1 MNMAWLGFKHF
12 VSVKRSKKKN
22 KIRKANHMKPT
33 NAEKAYTQIK
43 GKIITAEMPPGS
55 VINEA
60 QLMEEF
66 ALGRTPIREA
76 IKQLQTE
83 NLVMVTPR
91 KGMFVADIAMTD
103 LLQIF
108 EVRVELESFAAR
120 LAAERITE
128 GEISELQK
136 LAQTYQ
142 EVDLSDREALLKL
155 DGEFHATLANATH
168 NKFLIKEIEH
178 YYNLSLRIWYIALN
192 QAKPD
197 DIDID
202 AHIEILEAIQTRDAE
217 KAGLRMRKH
226 IQDFH
231 KTIKQYI

>member
-1 MNMAWLGFKHF
+1 
-12 VSVKRSKKKN
+12 
-22 KIRKANHMKPT
+22 MKPT
-33 NAEKAYTQIK
+33 NAEKAYPQIT
-43 GKIITAEMPPGS
+43 GKIITAKMPPGS

-91 KGMFVADIAMTD
+91 KGMFVADIAVTD

-108 EVRVELESFAAR
+108 EVRVELESFATKLAAQRISESEINELQR
-120 LAAERITE
+120 LAEEYKAID
-128 GEISELQK
+128 
-136 LAQTYQ
+136 LA
-142 EVDLSDREALLKL
+142 DKDSLINL
-155 DGEFHATLANATH
+155 DGEFHTLLAEATH
-168 NKFLIKEIEH
+168 NKFLIKEIEY

-192 QAKPD
+192 YAKSEE
-197 DIDID
+197 IDIN
-202 AHIEILEAIQTRDAE
+202 AHIEILEAIQAHDVE
-217 KAGLRMRKH
+217 KARQRMKKH

>member
-1 MNMAWLGFKHF
+1 
-12 VSVKRSKKKN
+12 
-22 KIRKANHMKPT
+22 MKPT
-33 NAEKAYTQIK
+33 NAEKSYTQIK

-66 ALGRTPIREA
+66 ELGRTPIREA

-91 KGMFVADIAMTD
+91 KGMYVADIAVTD

-108 EVRVELESFAAR
+108 EVRVELESFATR
-120 LAAERITE
+120 LAAERITQH
-128 GEISELQK
+128 EIIDLQK
-136 LAQTYQ
+136 LAAAYR
-142 EVDLSDREALLKL
+142 DADPSDKDCLINL
-155 DGEFHATLANATH
+155 DGEFHLLLAKATH
-168 NKFLIKEIEH
+168 NKFLIKEIEQ

-192 QAKPD
+192 YAKPE
-197 DIDID
+197 DIDVD
-202 AHIEILEAIQTRDAE
+202 AHIEILEAIQVQDAI
-217 KAGLRMRKH
+217 KAGQRMRKH

>member
-1 MNMAWLGFKHF
+1 
-12 VSVKRSKKKN
+12 
-22 KIRKANHMKPT
+22 MKPT

-76 IKQLQTE
+76 IKQLQSE

-91 KGMFVADIAMTD
+91 KGMFVADIAVTD

-108 EVRVELESFAAR
+108 EVRVELESFATR

-128 GEISELQK
+128 DELIDLQK
-136 LAQTYQ
+136 LAKSYQ
-142 EVDLSDREALLKL
+142 EVDPADKDALIKL

-168 NKFLIKEIEH
+168 NKFLIKEIEY

-192 QAKPD
+192 YAKPN
-197 DIDID
+197 DIDVD
-202 AHIEILEAIQTRDAE
+202 AHIEILEAIQARDAE
-217 KAGLRMRKH
+217 KAGQRMRMH
-226 IQDFH
+226 IQEFH

>member
-1 MNMAWLGFKHF
+1 
-12 VSVKRSKKKN
+12 
-22 KIRKANHMKPT
+22 MKPT

-43 GKIITAEMPPGS
+43 KKIVTTEMPPGS

-76 IKQLQTE
+76 IKQLQME

-91 KGMFVADIAMTD
+91 KGMFVADMAVTD

-108 EVRVELESFAAR
+108 EVRVELESFATR
-120 LAAERITE
+120 LAAERITKS
-128 GEISELQK
+128 EISELQE
-136 LAQTYQ
+136 LAKAYQ
-142 EVDLSDREALLKL
+142 DVDLSDKDALIHL
-155 DGEFHATLANATH
+155 DGEFHSLLAKATH
-168 NKFLIKEIEH
+168 NKFLIKEIEY

-192 QAKPD
+192 YAKPD
-197 DIDID
+197 DINVN
-202 AHIEILEAIQTRDAE
+202 AHLEILDAIVTGDAIQ
-217 KAGLRMRKH
+217 AGLRMKKH

>member
-1 MNMAWLGFKHF
+1 
-12 VSVKRSKKKN
+12 
-22 KIRKANHMKPT
+22 MKPT

-76 IKQLQTE
+76 IKQLQSE

-91 KGMFVADIAMTD
+91 KGMFVADIAVTD
-103 LLQIF
+103 LMQIF
-108 EVRVELESFAAR
+108 EVRVELESFATK

-128 GEISELQK
+128 EELIDLQK
-136 LAQTYQ
+136 LAKSYQ
-142 EVDLSDREALLKL
+142 EVDISDKDALINL
-155 DGEFHATLANATH
+155 DGEFHTLLANATH
-168 NKFLIKEIEH
+168 NKFLIKEIEQ

-192 QAKPD
+192 YAKPD
-197 DIDID
+197 DIDVD
-202 AHIEILEAIQTRDAE
+202 AHIEILEAIQARDEA
-217 KAGLRMRKH
+217 KAGLRMRQH